1 MLLHDKHVNV
11 FIKKIVSYGI
21 KDIVI
26 SPGSRST
33 PLVSNILKNKNYF
46 NLKMIL
52 DERSAAFFS
61 LGVSKVTK
69 TPTIII
75 CTSGTAPLN
84 YLPAVAEAYHS
95 RVPLIVITADRPMI
109 YRNSGSNQTLNQTNI
124 YNSSI
129 KWFYDIPVK
138 DDTENSVHIENIFDK
153 AIMQAV
159 TNPYGPVHINW
170 QFEEPL
176 SDGENVKIEKTIKIK
191 NFTKEFVLENTS
203 KINEFLNLVINKK
216 GILLAGPEI
225 DKPNEIIQLAN
236 FLNWPIIA
244 DPLSNV
250 RNYKFYDKATIID
263 TADILCRSS
272 KLLKETIETVIH
284 VGAPPVSKF
293 IINKLRNVKNHIFFE
308 KSIDV
313 LQEFFPITLHIQT
326 NIEQFI
332 KDTKKSELYKPTELD
347 DKWRLSLQYLNSIAR
362 IEINNYF
369 LKNLQELEIK
379 KNLID
384 ILTDNNILV
393 VGNSLTVRLLDII
406 LTDSNINFIYGNRGL
421 SGIDGNIA
429 IASGIS
435 STTDL
440 RVVLDIGDLAFL
452 HDSNS
457 ILTARN
463 HAKNLTILVNNNYG
477 GQVFSLL
484 PQAKNLEN
492 IFDEWFISEQ
502 KNISIENLAK
512 SYGCKYYLSKNIE
525 DFKNIFDASKNIE
538 GVKIIEVKY
547 PKNQY
552 SNLSNI
558 YMNLVKKIEDKIYE

>member
-33 PLVSNILKNKNYF
+33 PLVSNLLKNKNYF

-124 YNSSI
+124 YNSNI

-153 AIMQAV
+153 AIIQAV

-170 QFEEPL
+170 QFKEPL
-176 SDGENVKIEKTIKIK
+176 SDGENVKIEKTLKIK
-191 NFTKEFVLENTS
+191 NFTKEFVSENTS
-203 KINEFLNLVINKK
+203 KINEFLNLVLNKK
-216 GILLAGPEI
+216 GILLAGPAI
-225 DKPNEIIQLAN
+225 DNPKEIIQLAN

-272 KLLKETIETVIH
+272 KLLKEKIETVIH

-313 LQEFFPITLHIQT
+313 LQEFIPKTLHIQT
-326 NIEQFI
+326 NIERFI
-332 KDTKKSELYKPTELD
+332 KDAKKSELYKPTELD

-502 KNISIENLAK
+502 KNISIKNLAK

-525 DFKNIFDASKNIE
+525 DFKNIFDASKDIE

>member
-379 KNLID
+379 KNLIN

>member
-1 MLLHDKHVNV
+1 M
-11 FIKKIVSYGI
+11 
-21 KDIVI
+21 
-26 SPGSRST
+26 
-33 PLVSNILKNKNYF
+33 
-46 NLKMIL
+46 
-52 DERSAAFFS
+52 
-61 LGVSKVTK
+61 
-69 TPTIII
+69 
-75 CTSGTAPLN
+75 
-84 YLPAVAEAYHS
+84 
-95 RVPLIVITADRPMI
+95 
-109 YRNSGSNQTLNQTNI
+109 
-124 YNSSI
+124 
-129 KWFYDIPVK
+129 
-138 DDTENSVHIENIFDK
+138 
-153 AIMQAV
+153 
-159 TNPYGPVHINW
+159 
-170 QFEEPL
+170 
-176 SDGENVKIEKTIKIK
+176 
-191 NFTKEFVLENTS
+191 
-203 KINEFLNLVINKK
+203 
-216 GILLAGPEI
+216 
-225 DKPNEIIQLAN
+225 
-236 FLNWPIIA
+236 
-244 DPLSNV
+244 
-250 RNYKFYDKATIID
+250 
-263 TADILCRSS
+263 
-272 KLLKETIETVIH
+272 
-284 VGAPPVSKF
+284 
-293 IINKLRNVKNHIFFE
+293 
-308 KSIDV
+308 
-313 LQEFFPITLHIQT
+313 
-326 NIEQFI
+326 
-332 KDTKKSELYKPTELD
+332 
-347 DKWRLSLQYLNSIAR
+347 
-362 IEINNYF
+362 
-369 LKNLQELEIK
+369 EIK

-406 LTDSNINFIYGNRGL
+406 LTNSKINFIYGNRGL

-435 STTDL
+435 SVTDL

-525 DFKNIFDASKNIE
+525 DFKNIFDDSKNIE

>member
-1 MLLHDKHVNV
+1 MLLHDKHVNI

-33 PLVSNILKNKNYF
+33 PLVSNLLKNKNYF

-347 DKWRLSLQYLNSIAR
+347 DKWRLSLQYLNSIAK

-369 LKNLQELEIK
+369 IKNLQELEIK
-379 KNLID
+379 KNLIN

-525 DFKNIFDASKNIE
+525 DFKNIFDDSKNIE

>member
-347 DKWRLSLQYLNSIAR
+347 DKWRLSLQYLNSIAK

-369 LKNLQELEIK
+369 IKNLQELEIK
-379 KNLID
+379 KNLIN

>member
-95 RVPLIVITADRPMI
+95 RVPLILITADRPMI

-347 DKWRLSLQYLNSIAR
+347 DKWRLSLQYLNSIAK

-369 LKNLQELEIK
+369 IKNLQELEIK
-379 KNLID
+379 KNLIN

>member
-11 FIKKIVSYGI
+11 FIKKIISYGI

-33 PLVSNILKNKNYF
+33 PLVANLLHNKDYF

-61 LGVSKVTK
+61 IGISKITK
-69 TPTIII
+69 IPTIII

-84 YLPAVAEAYHS
+84 YLPAIAEAYHS
-95 RVPLIVITADRPMI
+95 RIPLIVITADRPMI

-124 YNSSI
+124 YNSTV
-129 KWFYDIPVK
+129 KWFYDIPVM
-138 DDTENSVHIENIFDK
+138 DDSENSVHIENIFDK
-153 AIMQAV
+153 AIIQSV
-159 TNPYGPVHINW
+159 SNPPGPVHINW
-170 QFEEPL
+170 QFKEPL
-176 SDGENVKIEKTIKIK
+176 SDGENKKIAKTLKQKKLK
-191 NFTKEFVLENTS
+191 NPIILENNS
-203 KINEFLNLVINKK
+203 KINECLNLVINKQ

-225 DKPNEIIQLAN
+225 ENPDEVIKLAKL
-236 FLNWPIIA
+236 LNWPIIA

-263 TADILCRSS
+263 TGDILSRSP
-272 KLLKETIETVIH
+272 KLLKEKIETIIH

-293 IINKLRNVKNHIFFE
+293 IINKLRNIENHIFFE
-308 KSIDV
+308 KSNDV

-332 KDTKKSELYKPTELD
+332 KVVKKSELYKSTEFD
-347 DKWRLSLQYLNSIAR
+347 DKWRLSLQNLNSIAR

-369 LKNLQELEIK
+369 IKNLEELEIK
-379 KNLID
+379 KNLINM
-384 ILTDNNILV
+384 LTDENILV
-393 VGNSLTVRLLDII
+393 VGNSLTVRLLDVI
-406 LTDSNINFIYGNRGL
+406 LTDSKIGFIYGNRGL

-435 STTDL
+435 SVSDL

-463 HAKNLTILVNNNYG
+463 HAKNLTIIVNNNQG

-484 PQAKNLEN
+484 PQAKNLKN
-492 IFDEWFISEQ
+492 IYDEWFISEQ
-502 KNISIENLAK
+502 KNISVENLAK
-512 SYGCKYYLSKNIE
+512 SYGCVYYLSKNSE
-525 DFKNIFDASKNIE
+525 DFKKIIDDSKNIK

-552 SNLSNI
+552 SNLSNV
-558 YMNLVKKIEDKIYE
+558 YMNLVKKIEAKIYE

>member
-379 KNLID
+379 KNLIN

-512 SYGCKYYLSKNIE
+512 SYGCKYYLSKKIE

>member
-33 PLVSNILKNKNYF
+33 PLVSNLLKNKNYF

-124 YNSSI
+124 YNSNI

-153 AIMQAV
+153 AIIQAV

-170 QFEEPL
+170 QFKEPL
-176 SDGENVKIEKTIKIK
+176 SDGENVKIEKTLKIK
-191 NFTKEFVLENTS
+191 NFTKEFVSENTS
-203 KINEFLNLVINKK
+203 KINEFLNLVLNKK
-216 GILLAGPEI
+216 GILLAGPAI
-225 DKPNEIIQLAN
+225 DNPKEIIQLAN

-272 KLLKETIETVIH
+272 KLLKEKIETVIH

-332 KDTKKSELYKPTELD
+332 KDAKKSELYKPTELD
-347 DKWRLSLQYLNSIAR
+347 DKWRLSLEYLNSIAR

-379 KNLID
+379 KNLIN

-406 LTDSNINFIYGNRGL
+406 LTNSKINFIYGNRGL

-435 STTDL
+435 SVTDL

>member
-1 MLLHDKHVNV
+1 MLLHDKHVNI

-33 PLVSNILKNKNYF
+33 PLVSNLLKNKNYF

-124 YNSSI
+124 YNSNI

-153 AIMQAV
+153 AIIQAV

-170 QFEEPL
+170 QFKEPL
-176 SDGENVKIEKTIKIK
+176 SDGENVKIEKTLKIK
-191 NFTKEFVLENTS
+191 NFTKEFVSENKS
-203 KINEFLNLVINKK
+203 KINEFLNLVLNKK
-216 GILLAGPEI
+216 GILLAGPAI
-225 DKPNEIIQLAN
+225 DNPKEIIQLAN

-272 KLLKETIETVIH
+272 TLLKEKIETVIH

-293 IINKLRNVKNHIFFE
+293 IIKKLRNVKIHIFFE

-313 LQEFFPITLHIQT
+313 LHEFFPITLHIQT

-332 KDTKKSELYKPTELD
+332 KDAKKSELYKPTELD

-379 KNLID
+379 KNLIY

-525 DFKNIFDASKNIE
+525 DFKNIFDDSKNIE

>member
-379 KNLID
+379 KNLIN

-525 DFKNIFDASKNIE
+525 DFKNIFDASKDIE